1 MKVSD
6 QSKHINNQFVIS
18 NHAFINQIASGLQKR
33 LAEEVPGLALGLG
46 GKSESG
52 NVINLTLSGVV
63 VAEDGPEEAEQ
74 KIRMIM
80 DKLKNPSELL
90 SLIK

>member
-6 QSKHINNQFVIS
+6 QSKHIENQFVIS

-33 LAEEVPGLALGLG
+33 LKQEIPGLTLSLG

-52 NVINLTLSGVV
+52 NVIKLVLSGATVV
-63 VAEDGPEEAEQ
+63 EGELEEAEN
-74 KIRMIM
+74 KVRMTM

-90 SLIK
+90 AIIE